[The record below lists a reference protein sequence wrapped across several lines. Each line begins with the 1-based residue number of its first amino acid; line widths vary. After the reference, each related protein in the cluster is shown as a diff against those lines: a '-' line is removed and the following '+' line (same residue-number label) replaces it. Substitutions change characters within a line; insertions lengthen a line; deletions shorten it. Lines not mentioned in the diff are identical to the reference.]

1 MNISGVNRIRV
12 LVLAACI
19 VLVILYMRFFLPQDI
34 YEEVSSEYLSL

>member
-1 MNISGVNRIRV
+1 MNISGVNRIRA